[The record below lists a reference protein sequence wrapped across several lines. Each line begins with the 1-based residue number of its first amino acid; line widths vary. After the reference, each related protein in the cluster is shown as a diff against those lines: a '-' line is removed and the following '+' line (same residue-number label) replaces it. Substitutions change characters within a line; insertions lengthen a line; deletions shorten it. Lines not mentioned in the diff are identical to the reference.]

1 MTLKITLR
9 RSTATIILSD
19 WNIRQPS
26 AAGLTADGNQAV
38 QALIAVCTI
47 VRGVKGGLEDGFYV
61 SH

>member
-1 MTLKITLR
+1 MTTKITLR
-9 RSTATIILSD
+9 RSTAILFFSD

-47 VRGVKGGLEDGFYV
+47 VHGVKGGLEDGFYV